1 MYQSFWKS
9 SSPAHQHGSKG
20 AVIVAVIACKVSGIL
35 CMCHITASQ
44 RVFLT
49 GGAAE
54 GQAGSVLLG
63 FTDKI
68 ALVECFGEKRHC

>member
-1 MYQSFWKS
+1 
-9 SSPAHQHGSKG
+9 
-20 AVIVAVIACKVSGIL
+20 
-35 CMCHITASQ
+35 MCHIIASQ

-54 GQAGSVLLG
+54 GQAGSVSLG

-68 ALVECFGEKRHC
+68 TWVECFGEKGTVKHTQI

>member
-1 MYQSFWKS
+1 
-9 SSPAHQHGSKG
+9 
-20 AVIVAVIACKVSGIL
+20 
-35 CMCHITASQ
+35 MCHITASQ

-54 GQAGSVLLG
+54 EQAGSVPLG

-68 ALVECFGEKRHC
+68 TLVECFGKKGTVKHTQI